1 MARTRVM
8 VVEDDSFMRAMVISA
23 LQMQDIDVVSESQ
36 SASFAMK
43 TAQMIRPDIAILDLN
58 LGTGPTGVDLA
69 IALRGVLP
77 RIGIVL
83 LTSYEDPRLHRPN
96 LPQLP
101 AGSIY
106 LKKGD
111 VSKVEVL
118 LKAVNQAL
126 SYDVKR
132 GKIVDQENQRI
143 SNLSQFTDVQIET
156 MRLVAQGFSNAQ
168 IASSRKVSEK
178 SVEQT
183 ISRVASIFGIQ
194 SSKEKNQR
202 VQITNHYNQLSG
214 LIAGQE

>member
-8 VVEDDSFMRAMVISA
+8 VVEDDSFMRSMVISA
-23 LQMQDIDVVSESQ
+23 LQMQDMDVVAESQ

-43 TAQMIRPDIAILDLN
+43 TASLIRPDIAILDLN
-58 LGTGPTGVDLA
+58 LGSGPTGIDLA

-106 LKKGD
+106 MKKGD
-111 VSKVEVL
+111 VSKVEIL
-118 LKAVNQAL
+118 IKAVNKAL
-126 SYDVKR
+126 DYSVKR
-132 GKIVDQENQRI
+132 GKIVDTEPARK
-143 SNLSQFTDVQIET
+143 SELASFTDVQIET
-156 MRLVAQGFSNAQ
+156 MRLVAQGLSNAQ
-168 IASSRKVSEK
+168 IASTRNVSEK

-183 ISRVASIFGIQ
+183 ISRLAAIFGIK
-194 SSKEKNQR
+194 SNKEKNQR
-202 VQITNHYNQLSG
+202 VEITNRYNQLSG
-214 LIAGQE
+214 LIAGDR

>member
-8 VVEDDSFMRAMVISA
+8 VVEDDSFMRSMVISA
-23 LQMQDIDVVSESQ
+23 LQMQDMDVVAESQ

-43 TAQMIRPDIAILDLN
+43 TASLIRPDIAILDLN
-58 LGTGPTGVDLA
+58 LGSGPTGIDLA

-106 LKKGD
+106 MKKGD

-118 LKAVNQAL
+118 IKAVNKAL
-126 SYDVKR
+126 DYSVKR
-132 GKIVDQENQRI
+132 GKIVDTEPARK
-143 SNLSQFTDVQIET
+143 SELASFTDVQIET
-156 MRLVAQGFSNAQ
+156 MRLVAQGLSNAQ
-168 IASSRKVSEK
+168 IASTRNVSEK

-183 ISRVASIFGIQ
+183 ISRLAAIFGIK
-194 SSKEKNQR
+194 SNKEKNQR
-202 VQITNHYNQLSG
+202 VEITNRYNQLSG
-214 LIAGQE
+214 LIAGDR

>member
-8 VVEDDSFMRAMVISA
+8 VVEDDSFMRSMVISA
-23 LQMQDIDVVSESQ
+23 LQMQDMDVVAESA

-43 TAQMIRPDIAILDLN
+43 TAGLIRPDIAILDLN
-58 LGTGPTGVDLA
+58 LGTGPTGIDLA

-118 LKAVNQAL
+118 IGAVNKAL
-126 SYDVKR
+126 AYSVKR
-132 GKIVDQENQRI
+132 GKIVDSLPPRE
-143 SNLSQFTDVQIET
+143 SPLSKFTDVQIET
-156 MRLVAQGFSNAQ
+156 MRLVAQGLSNSQ
-168 IASSRKVSEK
+168 IATARGVSEK

-183 ISRVASIFGIQ
+183 ISRLATIFGIK
-194 SSKEKNQR
+194 SNKEKNQR
-202 VQITNHYNQLSG
+202 VQITNQYNDLSG
-214 LIAGQE
+214 LISGRG

>member
-8 VVEDDSFMRAMVISA
+8 VVEDDSFMRSMVISA
-23 LQMQDIDVVSESQ
+23 LQMQDMDVVAESQ

-43 TAQMIRPDIAILDLN
+43 TASLIRPDIAILDLN
-58 LGTGPTGVDLA
+58 LGSGPTGIDLA

-106 LKKGD
+106 MKKGD

-118 LKAVNQAL
+118 IRAVNKAL
-126 SYDVKR
+126 DYSVKR
-132 GKIVDQENQRI
+132 GKIVDTEPARK
-143 SNLSQFTDVQIET
+143 SELASFTDVQIET
-156 MRLVAQGFSNAQ
+156 MRLVAQGLSNAQ
-168 IASSRKVSEK
+168 IASTRNVSEK

-183 ISRVASIFGIQ
+183 ISRLAAIFGIK
-194 SSKEKNQR
+194 SNKEKNQR
-202 VQITNHYNQLSG
+202 VEITNRYNQLSG
-214 LIAGQE
+214 LIAGDR